1 MLTFILVSGGA
12 FLIWCLLP
20 GKRRK
25 WSSIWR
31 AK

>member
-12 FLIWCLLP
+12 FFIWYLLP
-20 GKRRK
+20 RKRRK

-31 AK
+31 AE